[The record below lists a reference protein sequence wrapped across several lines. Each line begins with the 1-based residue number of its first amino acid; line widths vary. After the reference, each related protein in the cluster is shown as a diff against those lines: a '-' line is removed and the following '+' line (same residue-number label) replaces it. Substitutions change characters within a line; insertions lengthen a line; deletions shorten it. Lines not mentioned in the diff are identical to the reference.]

1 MNNMQRIFKTLKK
14 PTVILFGIVIF
25 FFSSLIT
32 IVEGGG
38 ILEQKVF
45 APMRYK
51 SVLYDK
57 LANLAPETNVNYFIS
72 QLGEAAFINEYK
84 SGLKEYIFV
93 HKLFYVQAIVNK
105 SGKVIGYSVTTRD
118 KNFNPRFSFFDIYLG
133 ESTFQDIAKEFGGSR
148 KPDWLISYLGAHDL
162 FYTEGYYMGNP
173 GGYQSFF
180 FGMSMADYSNEKQY
194 SVIPDYQTK
203 DLSLNFG
210 SLGEEDLPQDIQTFL
225 AENVNTINTYS
236 ILSPF
241 VSIED
246 IASIRDGDIYFYLF
260 GPDQNQVRLLD
271 YAARPTL
278 SDFLRM
284 KD

>member
-1 MNNMQRIFKTLKK
+1 MSTIQKVFEMLKK
-14 PTVILFGIVIF
+14 PAVIVFGVVIF

-51 SVLYDK
+51 AVLYDK
-57 LANLAPETNVNYFIS
+57 LANLAPETNINYFIS
-72 QLGEAAFINEYK
+72 QLGEAAFINTYK
-84 SGLKEYIFV
+84 SGLREYIFV
-93 HKLFYVQAIVNK
+93 HKLFYVQAIVDK
-105 SGKVIGYSVTTRD
+105 SEKVIGYSVTTRD

-133 ESTFQDIAKEFGGSR
+133 KSTFQDLAKEFGDSR

-180 FGMSMADYSNEKQY
+180 FGMSMAGYSNENEY

-203 DLSLNFG
+203 DLTLSFG
-210 SLGEEDLPQDIQTFL
+210 SLGEEELPQEIQTFL
-225 AENVNTINTYS
+225 ANNANTINTYS

-241 VSIED
+241 VSIKD
-246 IASIRDGDIYFYLF
+246 IASIRDGDVYFYLF
-260 GPDQNQVRLLD
+260 GPNQNQVRLLD
-271 YAARPTL
+271 YATRPSL
-278 SDFLRM
+278 SDFLRI